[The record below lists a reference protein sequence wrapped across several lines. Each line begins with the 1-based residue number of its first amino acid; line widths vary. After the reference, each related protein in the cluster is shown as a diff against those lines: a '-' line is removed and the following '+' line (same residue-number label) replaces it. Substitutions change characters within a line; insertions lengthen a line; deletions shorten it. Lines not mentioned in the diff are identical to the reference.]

1 MSAGTSNRDGRP
13 SNPALTTGTHPPRG
27 APLELALPF
36 DYALK
41 IFGRSQPRRDG
52 PGQPCAFFRWPPT
65 RLPGGFP
72 APPIFDGGIVP
83 EHLTTPLLLGAFFSL
98 LRHGLR
104 RCGAPGQRPS
114 LFPAV
119 PHRPTAFVRFS
130 TRPLGRRWLWDSRDA
145 VPTLRAN
152 AGPAVLWAHF
162 LVTRAAGVQVQF
174 PTPAPLTL
182 SPSIPPRSS
191 GDWTFLILSPYD

>member
-13 SNPALTTGTHPPRG
+13 SNPALTTGTLPPRG

-72 APPIFDGGIVP
+72 APPSFNGVFVP

-119 PHRPTAFVRFS
+119 PHRPVALVRFFHSPARS
-130 TRPLGRRWLWDSRDA
+130 TLAVGREGRSPNIACQRRASSALGTPSCSTSRRYPSP
-145 VPTLRAN
+145 VPTAST
-152 AGPAVLWAHF
+152 AG
-162 LVTRAAGVQVQF
+162 T
-174 PTPAPLTL
+174 
-182 SPSIPPRSS
+182 SPIYS
-191 GDWTFLILSPYD
+191 TAE

>member
-1 MSAGTSNRDGRP
+1 MSFYGVQHWTGAWAPGRPTRTGVLATLPSRHVLAARCFQRSTP
-13 SNPALTTGTHPPRG
+13 SNPTGSAKLLR
-27 APLELALPF
+27 
-36 DYALK
+36 
-41 IFGRSQPRRDG
+41 RSQPRRDG

-119 PHRPTAFVRFS
+119 PHRPTALVRFFHSPARS
-130 TRPLGRRWLWDSRDA
+130 TLAVGREGRNPNIACQRRASSALGTPSCSTSRRYPSP
-145 VPTLRAN
+145 VPTAST
-152 AGPAVLWAHF
+152 AG
-162 LVTRAAGVQVQF
+162 T
-174 PTPAPLTL
+174 
-182 SPSIPPRSS
+182 SPIYS
-191 GDWTFLILSPYD
+191 TAE